1 LIDISIC
8 IVNLNAKRHLID
20 CLNSINQSV
29 SNYSF
34 EIIIVDNNSSDGSQY
49 CIQDKYRKVHLIK
62 NKRNEGYT
70 AAINQAILVS
80 QGSHIVILNPD
91 SVLHKNSLSL
101 LIRFLIENKDVGIVG
116 PKVTD
121 VNGDFQKSC
130 RRGVA
135 KPRAVFSYF
144 FGLSKLFPNDVRF
157 TGYHLNH
164 LNENDTNEV
173 GGVSGSCMVIKKE
186 VVQHI
191 GLFDERYFA
200 YQEDSDYC
208 LRAKKSGWKVYYNPT
223 VLVTHKGGAGGSQ
236 TVPMK
241 AIFEWHRSYYRY
253 YFKHFSK
260 NYSLI
265 FNLFYCLI
273 MLFKLIISEIL
284 YLTKA

>member
-1 LIDISIC
+1 
-8 IVNLNAKRHLID
+8 
-20 CLNSINQSV
+20 
-29 SNYSF
+29 
-34 EIIIVDNNSSDGSQY
+34 
-49 CIQDKYRKVHLIK
+49 
-62 NKRNEGYT
+62 
-70 AAINQAILVS
+70 
-80 QGSHIVILNPD
+80 
-91 SVLHKNSLSL
+91 
-101 LIRFLIENKDVGIVG
+101 
-116 PKVTD
+116 
-121 VNGDFQKSC
+121 
-130 RRGVA
+130 
-135 KPRAVFSYF
+135 
-144 FGLSKLFPNDVRF
+144 
-157 TGYHLNH
+157 
-164 LNENDTNEV
+164 
-173 GGVSGSCMVIKKE
+173 MVIKKE